1 MYAFGMLGS
10 YFSQGVY
17 AVAGPFQGAVDII
30 VVKQADGTYKSSPW
44 YVKCGDFQGVLTRR
58 EKIVDISVNGVQ
70 ADFYMLLNSKG
81 EAYFEKEVEDAVLAL
96 PSPSSSGA
104 DEKKNLNESDISVS
118 GTTKQDPRVD
128 CKFPTTEVNIGNQ
141 DTSRHDSTI
150 ARCSPE
156 IAESRNLAGQ
166 SSDSVLNKPVFLP
179 GQSIVGDAMEDAR
192 CGKRSSCSI
201 GTTNETHLPSTV
213 QTKLEPSDV
222 VAEVK
227 PVFINVNGESLILA
241 GADSYFSEHEPVQER
256 EQFWSSDG
264 GSGVQNSHDEGRPH
278 PLDGDSNE
286 SASTSIIDDAMLC
299 KLNTVITEDW
309 FGLQEPPSSESG
321 DKNTSPP
328 SDVEA
333 FDAKAMDELVW
344 NDYKIVTA
352 EEERELNDAL
362 TTDSVLGVRIDGQ
375 SLEPAAPPEASS
387 GKSDSSVW
395 LSDALVDDTA
405 NSAAIAVME
414 DSVLSQNDDGEAS
427 ADTAMSA
434 DKDVV
439 CRVDEGPTEV
449 DKPAEIPTIPVVPPP
464 SRWSMWPLSLRRSRG
479 EKAPVSDAAAKQQ
492 ALLAATNIAVGS
504 PLTEDILRKNG
515 YYQWAQKPKLRSYV
529 PTSAQIESLK
539 LKDGPNK
546 VTFTFPRVLGR
557 TQVEAN
563 IYLWQWNTRIVISDV
578 DGTITKS
585 DVLGQFMP
593 LVGRDWSQSG
603 VTRLFTAIKENGYE
617 VLFLSARAISQ
628 AYLTRQ
634 FLINLKQDGET
645 LPEGPVFI
653 SPDGLIPSLY
663 REVVRRAPHEFKI
676 SCLEGIK
683 RLFPNDVNPFYAG
696 FGNRDTDEI
705 SYLKVGIP
713 KGKIFII
720 NPKACLFQ
728 CGEVMVN
735 HHVDVK
741 SYTSIHA
748 LVDDMFPPVYSSEQ
762 EDFNSWNYWKLPL
775 PDLVDELSSNT
786 KSTKVKK
793 AASSKR

>member
-30 VVKQADGTYKSSPW
+30 VVRQEDGTYKSSPW

-58 EKIVDISVNGVQ
+58 EKIVDISVNGIQ

-96 PSPSSSGA
+96 PSTSSSGM
-104 DEKKNLNESDISVS
+104 DEVGKLNESGSSVS
-118 GTTKQDPRVD
+118 GTMKGDSQVESKPSSTEEKIADENTRWQDNADFQGP
-128 CKFPTTEVNIGNQ
+128 IQ
-141 DTSRHDSTI
+141 
-150 ARCSPE
+150 
-156 IAESRNLAGQ
+156 IAESRNQPDESSGWLSNQPVDLQAENNAGDVINDAGCSRD
-166 SSDSVLNKPVFLP
+166 SSSSTETNGMDPFS
-179 GQSIVGDAMEDAR
+179 AR
-192 CGKRSSCSI
+192 ESKF
-201 GTTNETHLPSTV
+201 
-213 QTKLEPSDV
+213 KPSDID
-222 VAEVK
+222 AEVK
-227 PVFINVNGESLILA
+227 PVVINVSGENLILA
-241 GADSYFSEHEPVQER
+241 EADSIFSEQEPVEEQ
-256 EQFWSSDG
+256 QFWSSDV
-264 GSGVQNSHDEGRPH
+264 GSGVQSSQDEGRPH
-278 PLDGDSNE
+278 PLDEVSYE
-286 SASTSIIDDAMLC
+286 SASASGMDDAMLC

-309 FGLQEPPSSESG
+309 FGLQESPSFESG
-321 DKNTSPP
+321 DKDTSLISDLEA
-328 SDVEA
+328 SDV
-333 FDAKAMDELVW
+333 KAMDEVVW

-352 EEERELNDAL
+352 EEERELSNAL
-362 TTDSVLGVRIDGQ
+362 ETDSILGVRIDGQ
-375 SLEPAAPPEASS
+375 SLESAAPASGSS
-387 GKSDSSVW
+387 GPSDSSVW
-395 LSDALVDDTA
+395 VSDALVDDTIS
-405 NSAAIAVME
+405 SAAIAVME
-414 DSVLSQNDDGEAS
+414 DSMLSQNDNEEGS
-427 ADTAMSA
+427 ADGAMSK
-434 DKDVV
+434 KDVV
-439 CRVDEGPTEV
+439 CRVDEGPPTEV
-449 DKPAEIPTIPVVPPP
+449 SKAAEIPTISVVPPP
-464 SRWSMWPLSLRRSRG
+464 SRWTMWPLSLRRSRG

-504 PLTEDILRKNG
+504 PLTEEILRKNG
-515 YYQWAQKPKLRSYV
+515 YYQWTQKPKLRSYV

-557 TQVEAN
+557 TQVDAN
-563 IYLWQWNTRIVISDV
+563 IYLWKWNTRIVISDV

-603 VTRLFTAIKENGYE
+603 VTRLFSSIKENGYE

-683 RLFPNDVNPFYAG
+683 RLFPNDINPFYAG

-720 NPKACLFQ
+720 NPK
-728 CGEVMVN
+728 GEVMVN

-762 EDFNSWNYWKLPL
+762 EDFNSWNFWKLPL
-775 PDLVDELSSNT
+775 PDIGDEISSNT

-793 AASSKR
+793 STSSKK